1 MSDMKLK
8 VTLTVTEGFDHGK
21 SIEMD
26 KTEITIGRKNTDF
39 NLKDQRVSTVHTK
52 IEIKDDKVMVFDLNS
67 RNGTL
72 VNGVKIEGPTEV
84 QNLDELEIGFTKI
97 RVTIV
102 ENLEF
107 FKTKNQKSIIDEK
120 TTRNSDIGGLIKDEL
135 ERFSKWDLSNPT
147 MDALTKP
154 KASKYPFGFQVK
166 KGPDRGKVFFL
177 DQDRV
182 VVGRGKVEFILK
194 DPDVSRM
201 HAMVE
206 VKEGAQIMVRDMDST
221 NGTFVNGKKI
231 TSSEIRVGDVV
242 QFGKTVCLFFK
253 NDETE

>member
-1 MSDMKLK
+1 MKIK
-8 VTLTVTEGFDHGK
+8 VTLTVTEGVDHEK
-21 SIEMD
+21 SLQLTKE
-26 KTEITIGRKNTDF
+26 TTSIGRKNTDF
-39 NLKDQRVSTVHTK
+39 NLSDGRISTLHTK
-52 IEIKDDKVMVFDLNS
+52 IEIKDDKVVVFDLNS

-72 VNGVKIEGPTEV
+72 VNGNRIEGPTEV
-84 QNLDELEIGFTKI
+84 HNLDEIEIGFTKI
-97 RVTIV
+97 RVTII

-107 FKTKNQKSIIDEK
+107 FKNKNSKIIDEK
-120 TTRNSDIGGLIKDEL
+120 TTRNADIGNLIKDEL
-135 ERFSKWDLSNPT
+135 ERFSKWDLSNPS

-154 KASKYPFGFQVK
+154 KESKYPFGFQVK
-166 KGPDRGKVFFL
+166 KGPDRGKVFYF

-182 VVGRGKVEFILK
+182 VVGRGKVEFVLK

-206 VKEGAQIMVRDMDST
+206 IKEGSQIMLKDMDST

-231 TSSEIRVGDVV
+231 ASSEIHVGDIV

-253 NDETE
+253 NEDSD